1 MAGPVNLPIDL
12 STCYDLSMGVNMNL
26 WLVDDHPVF
35 RNGMTVMLGKLF
47 KGAEISEIG
56 DHARLIEKIGEE
68 ITPDLVLLDLVF
80 PGFDPQKDFSALRR
94 ALPVTPIVAVSMVS
108 DTAIIDDIMAAG
120 ANGFVSKSAKPDDMA
135 AAFLSVMD
143 GETVVLK
150 ASIDSNIAAPVD
162 DLLGALTNRQVEVL
176 RYICRGLSNKEIARE
191 LDISPYTVRVHVSA
205 LLKTMGVQSRSA
217 AASIASA
224 RGFV

>member
-1 MAGPVNLPIDL
+1 MQ
-12 STCYDLSMGVNMNL
+12 L

-35 RNGMTVMLGKLF
+35 RNGMAIMLGNLF
-47 KGAEISEIG
+47 AGADITEIG
-56 DHARLIEKIGEE
+56 DHAKLIEKIDEGGV
-68 ITPDLVLLDLVF
+68 PDLVLLDLVF
-80 PGFDPQKDFSALRR
+80 PGFDPQKDFSGLRR
-94 ALPVTPIVAVSMVS
+94 ALPLTPIVAVSMVS
-108 DTAIIDDIMAAG
+108 DSAIIDDILAAG
-120 ANGFVSKSAKPDDMA
+120 ANGFVSKTAKPDDMA

-143 GETVVLK
+143 GESVVLK
-150 ASIDSNIAAPVD
+150 ASIETGAAAPTE
-162 DLLGALTNRQVEVL
+162 DLLGALTNRQIEVL
-176 RYICRGLSNKEIARE
+176 RYICRGMSNKEIARE